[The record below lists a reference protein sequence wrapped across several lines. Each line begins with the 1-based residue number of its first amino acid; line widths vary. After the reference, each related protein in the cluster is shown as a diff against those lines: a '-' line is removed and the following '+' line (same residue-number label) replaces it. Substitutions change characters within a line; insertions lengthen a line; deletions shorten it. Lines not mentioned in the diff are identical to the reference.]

1 MDPGLLRR
9 YNEELAHLREV
20 GAEFAREFPKIAGR
34 LTMDGVEVAD
44 PYVERLLEGFAF
56 MAARIQLKI
65 DSEYPRLVGHLL
77 ETVCPN
83 FVAPVPSMAV
93 VRMQPDLL
101 DPGLTKGFQV
111 PRGTA
116 LHSEAVRGQNTRCE
130 FRTAHAVTL
139 WPLEIAAVQY
149 FTHAPD
155 LPVNRLPVGRQVRG
169 GLRIRLRSHGVALNQ
184 LPLDTLAFYLSAPD
198 ETALRLHELVTG
210 QALGSWVRG
219 AAGAAGPAGAP
230 DASGDPRQQ
239 WRGTA
244 SVQALGF
251 DDDEALLPET
261 LRGFSGHRL
270 LQEFA
275 ALPQRLMFFALAD
288 LRARLARVSGHEAEL
303 VVLFG
308 RGDPTLEAVVD
319 REALALFCT
328 PAINLF
334 LKRLDRIA
342 ITPATW
348 EHHVVP
354 DRTRPM
360 DFEVHALDSVTG
372 HGSGAQ
378 VQQTFLPLYAAFHT
392 EEARHDAYYTVRREP
407 RVWSERQ
414 RQQGPRTAF
423 VGTECFLSLVDAQQ
437 APHAADLR
445 QLSVTAWVT
454 NRDLPV
460 LLPGAGQAQVT
471 APGAHDTTIGRA
483 GRWTLDVPGPV
494 QRVETLRGPT
504 RPVQRLPRGDIGWS
518 LVSLLS
524 LDHLTIAGE
533 DPRRAAAALRSLL
546 LLFGNEADTGWRRWV
561 EGLLSVEARA
571 VTRRLPFAGPL
582 TFGSGVA
589 VTVEV
594 DELAFQGGSA
604 FLFGSV
610 LERYFARHAAI
621 NSFTET
627 TLRSTTR
634 GELMRWPPRCGVAP
648 LL

>member
-34 LTMDGVEVAD
+34 LTMDGLEVAD

-56 MAARIQLKI
+56 MAARTQLKL
-65 DSEYPRLVGHLL
+65 DSEYPRFVGHLL
-77 ETVCPN
+77 ETVYPN

-93 VRMQPDLL
+93 VRLQPDVL
-101 DPGLTKGFQV
+101 DPGLTKGFPI

-116 LHSEAVRGQNTRCE
+116 LHSEAPRGQNTRCE

-139 WPLEIAAVQY
+139 WPLDITAVQY

-169 GLRIRLRSHGVALNQ
+169 GLRIRLRSHGVPLNQ
-184 LPLDTLAFYLSAPD
+184 LPLDSLAFYLSAAD

-210 QALGSWVRG
+210 QALGSWVVGAEAPADPRVQWRG
-219 AAGAAGPAGAP
+219 AA
-230 DASGDPRQQ
+230 
-239 WRGTA
+239 
-244 SVQALGF
+244 SVRALGF

-270 LQEFA
+270 LQEYA
-275 ALPQRLMFFALAD
+275 ALPQRLMFFALED
-288 LRARLARVSGHEAEL
+288 LRVRLARVSGTEAEL

-319 REALALFCT
+319 RGALALFCT

-334 LKRLDRIA
+334 RKRLDRIA

-360 DFEVHALDSVTG
+360 DFEVHTIDSVTG

-378 VQQTFLPLYAAFHT
+378 AQQTFLPLYAAHHT
-392 EEARHDAYYTVRREP
+392 EAAHHNAYYTVRREP

-414 RQQGPRTAF
+414 RQHGPRTAF
-423 VGTECFLSLVDAQQ
+423 VGTECFMTLVDAQQ
-437 APHAADLR
+437 APHAEDLR
-445 QLSVTAWVT
+445 QLSVMAWVT

-460 LLPGAGQAQVT
+460 LLPGAASGGEAAT
-471 APGAHDTTIGRA
+471 
-483 GRWTLDVPGPV
+483 GRWVLDVPGPV

-518 LVSLLS
+518 LVSLLN

-533 DPRRAAAALRSLL
+533 DPQRAAAALRSLL

-561 EGLLSVEARA
+561 EGLLSVRAQA

-610 LERYFARHAAI
+610 LERFFARHAAL

-627 TLRSTTR
+627 LLRSTTR

>member
-83 FVAPVPSMAV
+83 FVAPVPSMAI
-93 VRMQPDLL
+93 VRLQPDLL
-101 DPGLTKGFQV
+101 DPGLTRGFPV
-111 PRGTA
+111 PRGTS
-116 LHSEAVRGQNTRCE
+116 LHSEAVRGQNTHCE

-139 WPLEIAAVQY
+139 WPLEITAVQY

-169 GLRIRLRSHGVALNQ
+169 GLRIRLRSHGVALNE
-184 LPLDTLAFYLSAPD
+184 LSLDSLAFYLSAAD

-210 QALGSWVRG
+210 QALGSWVVG
-219 AAGAAGPAGAP
+219 
-230 DASGDPRQQ
+230 DASPTTAAADPRVQ
-239 WRGTA
+239 WRGA
-244 SVQALGF
+244 GSVRALGF

-275 ALPQRLMFFALAD
+275 ALPQRLQFFALGD
-288 LRARLARVSGHEAEL
+288 LRPRLARVSGHEAEL
-303 VVLFG
+303 VLLFG

-319 REALALFCT
+319 RGALALFCT
-328 PAINLF
+328 PAVNLF
-334 LKRLDRIA
+334 RKRLDRIA
-342 ITPATW
+342 ITPASW

-360 DFEVHALDSVTG
+360 DFEVHAIDSVTG

-378 VQQTFLPLYAAFHT
+378 AQQTFLPLYTAFHT
-392 EEARHDAYYTVRREP
+392 EAAQHSAYYTVRREP

-437 APHAADLR
+437 APFADDLR

-460 LLPGAGQAQVT
+460 LLPGASH
-471 APGAHDTTIGRA
+471 APATGGSDAADRS
-483 GRWTLDVPGPV
+483 GRWSLEAPGPV

-504 RPVQRLPRGDIGWS
+504 RPVQRLPRGSIGWS

-589 VTVEV
+589 VVVDV

-604 FLFGSV
+604 YLFGSV
-610 LERYFARHAAI
+610 LERFFARHAAI

-627 TLRSTTR
+627 TLRSTAR

>member
-65 DSEYPRLVGHLL
+65 DSEYPRFVGHLL

-93 VRMQPDLL
+93 VRLQPDLL
-101 DPGLTKGFQV
+101 DPGLTKGFTV

-139 WPLEIAAVQY
+139 WPLEITAVQY

-155 LPVNRLPVGRQVRG
+155 LPFNRLPVGRQVRG

-184 LPLDTLAFYLSAPD
+184 LPLASLAFYLSAAD

-210 QALGSWVRG
+210 RALGSWVVGATGPTGASADPRAQWRG
-219 AAGAAGPAGAP
+219 AA
-230 DASGDPRQQ
+230 
-239 WRGTA
+239 
-244 SVQALGF
+244 SVRALGF

-275 ALPQRLMFFALAD
+275 ALPQRLLCFALED
-288 LRARLARVSGHEAEL
+288 LQSRLAQVNGHEAEL

-308 RGDPTLEAVVD
+308 RADPTLEAVVD

-334 LKRLDRIA
+334 RKRLDRIT

-372 HGSGAQ
+372 HGSGALA
-378 VQQTFLPLYAAFHT
+378 QQTFLPLYAAFHT

-460 LLPGAGQAQVT
+460 LLPGAGQT
-471 APGAHDTTIGRA
+471 AVASGGDAAGRA
-483 GRWTLDVPGPV
+483 GRWTLEVPGPV

-504 RPVQRLPRGDIGWS
+504 RPVQRLPRGNIGWS

-610 LERYFARHAAI
+610 LERFFARHAAI

>member
-101 DPGLTKGFQV
+101 DPALTKGFAV

-116 LHSEAVRGQNTRCE
+116 LHSEAARGQNTRCE

-184 LPLDTLAFYLSAPD
+184 LPLDTLAFYLSAAD

-210 QALGSWVRG
+210 QALGSWVVGGAAPAGPAQPPVDPRRQWRG
-219 AAGAAGPAGAP
+219 AA
-230 DASGDPRQQ
+230 
-239 WRGTA
+239 
-244 SVQALGF
+244 SVRALGF
-251 DDDEALLPET
+251 GDDEALLPET

-270 LQEFA
+270 LQEYA
-275 ALPQRLMFFALAD
+275 ALPQRLLFFALD
-288 LRARLARVSGHEAEL
+288 ELRARLAPVRGNEAEL

-334 LKRLDRIA
+334 RKRLDRIA
-342 ITPATW
+342 ITPGTW

-378 VQQTFLPLYAAFHT
+378 AQQTFLPLYAAFHT

-460 LLPGAGQAQVT
+460 LLPGAVQTAQTVSGVG
-471 APGAHDTTIGRA
+471 GADAAGRA
-483 GRWTLDVPGPV
+483 GRWTLEVPGPV

-504 RPVQRLPRGDIGWS
+504 RPVQRLPRGHIGWS

-561 EGLLSVEARA
+561 EGLLTVEARA
-571 VTRRLPFAGPL
+571 VTRRLPFSGPL

-610 LERYFARHAAI
+610 LERFFARHAAI

>member
-83 FVAPVPSMAV
+83 FVAPVPSMAI
-93 VRMQPDLL
+93 VRLQPDVL
-101 DPGLTKGFQV
+101 DPGLTKGFPV
-111 PRGTA
+111 PRGTS
-116 LHSEAVRGQNTRCE
+116 LHSEAVRGQDTRCE

-139 WPLEIAAVQY
+139 WPLEITTVQY

-184 LPLDTLAFYLSAPD
+184 LPLDSLAFYLSAAD
-198 ETALRLHELVTG
+198 ETALRLHELVGG
-210 QALGSWVRG
+210 QALGSWVVG
-219 AAGAAGPAGAP
+219 AAGTTA
-230 DASGDPRQQ
+230 DPRQA
-239 WRGTA
+239 WRGATT
-244 SVQALGF
+244 VRALGF
-251 DDDEALLPET
+251 GDDEALLPET

-270 LQEFA
+270 LQEYA
-275 ALPQRLMFFALAD
+275 ALPQRFLFFALDD
-288 LRARLARVSGHEAEL
+288 LRARLAQVTGSEAEL

-308 RGDPTLEAVVD
+308 HGDPTLEAVVD

-334 LKRLDRIA
+334 RKRLDRIT
-342 ITPATW
+342 ITPSTW

-360 DFEVHALDSVTG
+360 DFEVQALDSVVG

-378 VQQTFLPLYAAFHT
+378 TQQTFLPLYAAFHT

-437 APHAADLR
+437 APHATDLR

-460 LLPGAGQAQVT
+460 LLPGAAQSAV
-471 APGAHDTTIGRA
+471 ASGGDAAGRL

-504 RPVQRLPRGDIGWS
+504 RPVQRLPRGDVGWS

-561 EGLLSVEARA
+561 EGLLTVEAKA

-589 VTVEV
+589 VTVGV
-594 DELAFQGGSA
+594 DELAFQGSSA

-610 LERYFARHAAI
+610 LERFFARHAAI

-627 TLRSTTR
+627 TLRSTSR
-634 GELMRWPPRCGVAP
+634 GEWMRFPPRCGVAP

>member
-65 DSEYPRLVGHLL
+65 DSEYPRFVGHLL
-77 ETVCPN
+77 ETVYPN
-83 FVAPVPSMAV
+83 FVAPVPSMAI
-93 VRMQPDLL
+93 VRLQPDLL
-101 DPGLTKGFQV
+101 DPGLTKGFAV

-139 WPLEIAAVQY
+139 WPLEITAVQY

-155 LPVNRLPVGRQVRG
+155 LPVQRLPIGRQVRG
-169 GLRIRLRSHGVALNQ
+169 GLRIRLRSHGVPLNQ
-184 LPLDTLAFYLSAPD
+184 LPLASLAFYLSAPD
-198 ETALRLHELVTG
+198 ETALRLQALVAG
-210 QALGSWVRG
+210 RALGSWVVDGAGTGADPRAQWRG
-219 AAGAAGPAGAP
+219 AA
-230 DASGDPRQQ
+230 
-239 WRGTA
+239 
-244 SVQALGF
+244 SVRALGF

-270 LQEFA
+270 LQEYA
-275 ALPQRLMFFALAD
+275 ALPQRLLFFALDD
-288 LRARLARVSGHEAEL
+288 LQARLARVSGAEAEL
-303 VVLFG
+303 VVLFDQ
-308 RGDPTLEAVVD
+308 GDPTLEAVVD

-334 LKRLDRIA
+334 RKRLDRIA
-342 ITPATW
+342 ITPGTW

-360 DFEVHALDSVTG
+360 DFEVHALDSVVG
-372 HGSGAQ
+372 HGGGAQ
-378 VQQTFLPLYAAFHT
+378 AQQTFQPLYADIHADIHA
-392 EEARHDAYYTVRREP
+392 EPAQHQAACYTVRREP

-414 RQQGPRTAF
+414 RQHGPRTAF
-423 VGTECFLSLVDAQQ
+423 VGTECFLTLVDARQ
-437 APHAADLR
+437 APFADDLR

-460 LLPGAGQAQVT
+460 LLPGAAQT
-471 APGAHDTTIGRA
+471 ATASGGEAAGRA
-483 GRWTLDVPGPV
+483 GRWTLEAPGPV

-524 LDHLTIAGE
+524 LDHLTVAGE

-546 LLFGNEADTGWRRWV
+546 LLFGPEADPGWRRWV
-561 EGLLSVEARA
+561 EGLVAVEART

-627 TLRSTTR
+627 TLRSTSR